1 MTNEMSNS
9 DAAEATS
16 STPKS
21 NSSLIHNWRDRFE
34 ELLKV
39 KNVDDLKGELTR
51 LGHDLQEEI
60 KQFDLQEYLSPTAKD
75 RLKNLETRYAD
86 AMKAVQKA
94 QKQFDR
100 EFSKSLR
107 TLKKTRQDAEKRLSS
122 IRSQVEVQR
131 KKVLKASD
139 KLRSKIVKKTK
150 VKAKTVRKKVSK

>member
-1 MTNEMSNS
+1 MTNETSNS

-16 STPKS
+16 TTKS
-21 NSSLIHNWRDRFE
+21 NTSLIHNWRDRFE

-51 LGHDLQEEI
+51 LGQDLQDEI

-86 AMKAVQKA
+86 VMKAVQKA

-150 VKAKTVRKKVSK
+150 VKAKTVRKKASK